1 MKKLVVN
8 ASTNEGGKL
17 VSAGSRVIDQ
27 AENMDELTTLHTE
40 AEIIK
45 GFYKSH
51 VIEVQAQ
58 IRTGSETPTN
68 VKIFK
73 GLSKAQQDIALAK
86 AMGVIDLEQSNR
98 NYHEASL
105 MEGK

>member
-1 MKKLVVN
+1 MTKMTIK

-40 AEIIK
+40 SEIIK

-58 IRTGSETPTN
+58 IRAGSETPTN
-68 VKIFK
+68 VKVFK
-73 GLSKAQQDIALAK
+73 GLTKAQQDEMLAK
-86 AMGVIDLEQSNR
+86 YGLA
-98 NYHEASL
+98 
-105 MEGK
+105 